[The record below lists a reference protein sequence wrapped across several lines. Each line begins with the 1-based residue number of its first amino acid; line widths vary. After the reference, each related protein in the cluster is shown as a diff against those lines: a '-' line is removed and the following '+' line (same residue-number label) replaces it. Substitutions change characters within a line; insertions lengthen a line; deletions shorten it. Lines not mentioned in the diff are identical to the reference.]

1 MKVKLDENLPDRI
14 VAGLAALGHDTD
26 TVAGEGL
33 GGATDEDLWPKVQQ
47 AARFLITK
55 DLGFSDERR
64 YPPGSHQ
71 GILVLRLSDDRSSAA
86 AERVTAVFQTEAVEA
101 WAECLVVV
109 TDHKVR
115 VRLPRPR
122 AT

>member
-1 MKVKLDENLPDRI
+1 MKIKLDENLPERV

-26 TVAGEGL
+26 TVTGEGL
-33 GGATDEDLWPKVQQ
+33 GGATDEKLWPQVQR

-55 DLGFSDERR
+55 DLGFSDERL

-86 AERVTAVFQTEAVEA
+86 AERLTGVFRDEAVEA
-101 WAECLVVV
+101 WAGCLVVV
-109 TDHKVR
+109 SDHKVR
-115 VRLPRPR
+115 VRRPRPQ